1 MQRNSVKVRFAPSPT
16 GELHLGGARTALFNW
31 LYAKK
36 CQGSFFL
43 RIEDT
48 DKERSSDIYTDQI
61 IESLKWLGLHWDDPI
76 IYQSG
81 RIDRYK
87 FYLNRLL
94 EENKAYRC
102 FCSKDDLNKS
112 KNDEYFSYPGTCRNL
127 SSEDIKSKLNQGI
140 SFAIRIKIDEGKTE
154 FNDLIYGEI
163 KVDHKELDDFIIA
176 RSDGSPTYNFTVVV
190 DDHEMEIS
198 HVIRGDD
205 HLSNTSKQ
213 IIIYKTLKLKT
224 PKFAHLPMILGSD
237 KKRLSKRHGAPG
249 IQNFKDNGYF
259 PEVILNY
266 LALLGWNPKND
277 EEIFSI
283 DQLIDKFDF
292 AQVQKKGASWDDKK
306 LHWLSGQY
314 ILNLSSQDIFDSLRL
329 LDSSW
334 GKGSDISH
342 LINIIDALKP
352 RSKSLNEFISQ
363 SKYFFTSP
371 DSFDQDESQK
381 AWPDNSTTAIVTL
394 SYEYLKTFESWNS
407 DFIEKEIKKFAS
419 ENSFGAGKVIM
430 PLRLAVFGALNGPSL
445 FEIMH
450 ILGKNE
456 TLSRIQ
462 TALSKFPLKSVSYTH
477 LTLPT
482 IYSV

>member
-36 CQGSFFL
+36 RQGSFFL

-102 FCSKDDLNKS
+102 FCSKDDLDKS

-259 PEVILNY
+259 PEVIINY

-314 ILNLSSQDIFDSLRL
+314 IMNLSSQDIFDSLRL

-462 TALSKFPLKSVSYTH
+462 TALSKFPLK
-477 LTLPT
+477 
-482 IYSV
+482 

>member
-61 IESLKWLGLHWDDPI
+61 IESLKWLGLDWDDPI

-87 FYLNRLL
+87 YYLNRLL

-102 FCSKDDLNKS
+102 FCSKDDLDKS
-112 KNDEYFSYPGTCRNL
+112 KNNEYFSYPGTCRNL

-140 SFAIRIKIDEGKTE
+140 SFTIRIKIDEGKTE

-314 ILNLSSQDIFDSLRL
+314 ILNLSSQDIFDELRL

-381 AWPDNSTTAIVTL
+381 AWPDNSITAIVTL

-419 ENSFGAGKVIM
+419 ENSFGASKVIM
-430 PLRLAVFGALNGPSL
+430 PLRLAIFGALNGPSL

-462 TALSKFPLKSVSYTH
+462 TALSKFPLK
-477 LTLPT
+477 
-482 IYSV
+482 

>member
-61 IESLKWLGLHWDDPI
+61 IESLKWLGLDWDDPI

-87 FYLNRLL
+87 YYLNRLL

-102 FCSKDDLNKS
+102 FCSKDDLDKS
-112 KNDEYFSYPGTCRNL
+112 KNNEYFSYPGTCRNL

-266 LALLGWNPKND
+266 LALLGWNPKSD
-277 EEIFSI
+277 KEIFSI

-314 ILNLSSQDIFDSLRL
+314 ILNLSSQDIFDELRL

-381 AWPDNSTTAIVTL
+381 AWPDNSTTAIITL

-462 TALSKFPLKSVSYTH
+462 TALSKFPLK
-477 LTLPT
+477 
-482 IYSV
+482 

>member
-48 DKERSSDIYTDQI
+48 DKERSSNIYTDQI
-61 IESLKWLGLHWDDPI
+61 IESLKWLGLDWDDPI

-87 FYLNRLL
+87 YYLNRLL

-102 FCSKDDLNKS
+102 FCSKDDLDKS
-112 KNDEYFSYPGTCRNL
+112 KNNEYFSYPGTCRNL

-314 ILNLSSQDIFDSLRL
+314 ILNLSSQDIFDELRL

-363 SKYFFTSP
+363 SKYFFTNP

-462 TALSKFPLKSVSYTH
+462 TALSKFPLK
-477 LTLPT
+477 
-482 IYSV
+482 

>member
-61 IESLKWLGLHWDDPI
+61 IESLKWLGLDWDDPI

-87 FYLNRLL
+87 YYLNRLL

-102 FCSKDDLNKS
+102 FCSKDDLDKS
-112 KNDEYFSYPGTCRNL
+112 KNNEYFSYPGTCRNL

-266 LALLGWNPKND
+266 LALLGWNPKSD
-277 EEIFSI
+277 KEIFSI

-314 ILNLSSQDIFDSLRL
+314 ILNLSSQDIFDELRL
-329 LDSSW
+329 LDLSW

-381 AWPDNSTTAIVTL
+381 AWPDNSTTAIITL

-462 TALSKFPLKSVSYTH
+462 TALSKFPLK
-477 LTLPT
+477 
-482 IYSV
+482 

>member
-81 RIDRYK
+81 RIDHYK

-102 FCSKDDLNKS
+102 FCSKDDLDKS

-462 TALSKFPLKSVSYTH
+462 TALSKFPLK
-477 LTLPT
+477 
-482 IYSV
+482 

>member
-61 IESLKWLGLHWDDPI
+61 IESLKWLGLDWDDPI

-87 FYLNRLL
+87 YYLNRLL

-102 FCSKDDLNKS
+102 FCSKDDLDKS
-112 KNDEYFSYPGTCRNL
+112 KNNEYFSYPGTCRNL

-140 SFAIRIKIDEGKTE
+140 SFTIRIKIDEGKTE

-462 TALSKFPLKSVSYTH
+462 TALSKFPLK
-477 LTLPT
+477 
-482 IYSV
+482 

>member
-61 IESLKWLGLHWDDPI
+61 IESLKWLGLDWDDPI

-87 FYLNRLL
+87 YYLNRLL

-102 FCSKDDLNKS
+102 FCSKDDLDKS
-112 KNDEYFSYPGTCRNL
+112 KNNEYFSYPGTCRNL

-266 LALLGWNPKND
+266 LALLGWNPKSD
-277 EEIFSI
+277 KEIFSI

-292 AQVQKKGASWDDKK
+292 AHVQKKGASWDDKK

-314 ILNLSSQDIFDSLRL
+314 ILNLSSQDIFDELRL
-329 LDSSW
+329 LDSTW

-381 AWPDNSTTAIVTL
+381 AWPDNSTTAIITL

-462 TALSKFPLKSVSYTH
+462 TALSKFPLK
-477 LTLPT
+477 
-482 IYSV
+482 

>member
-48 DKERSSDIYTDQI
+48 DKERSSNIYTDQI

-259 PEVILNY
+259 PEVIINY
-266 LALLGWNPKND
+266 LALLGWNPKSD

-314 ILNLSSQDIFDSLRL
+314 IMNLSSQDIFDSLRL

-371 DSFDQDESQK
+371 NSFDQDESQK

-462 TALSKFPLKSVSYTH
+462 TALSKFPLK
-477 LTLPT
+477 
-482 IYSV
+482 

>member
-61 IESLKWLGLHWDDPI
+61 IESLKWLGLDWDDPI

-87 FYLNRLL
+87 YYLNRLL

-102 FCSKDDLNKS
+102 FCSKDDLDKS
-112 KNDEYFSYPGTCRNL
+112 KNNEYFSYPGTCRNL

-140 SFAIRIKIDEGKTE
+140 SFTIRIKIDEGKTE

-314 ILNLSSQDIFDSLRL
+314 ILNLSSQDIFDELRL

-462 TALSKFPLKSVSYTH
+462 TALSKFPLK
-477 LTLPT
+477 
-482 IYSV
+482 